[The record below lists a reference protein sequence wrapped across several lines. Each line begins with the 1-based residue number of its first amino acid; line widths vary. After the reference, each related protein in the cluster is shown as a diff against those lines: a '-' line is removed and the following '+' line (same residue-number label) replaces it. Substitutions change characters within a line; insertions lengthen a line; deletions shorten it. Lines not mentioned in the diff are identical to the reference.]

1 MHRESVLE
9 PIFKWSRKSQVVFLD
24 SMSDVYHARVSAD
37 FHGRLF
43 ATMALTPQHS
53 YQVLTKRPGPDARS
67 AGRRRPSANGDDGCP
82 VGSWPQQSKHADM
95 EHPLAVRA
103 DRWGCP
109 WPLPNVWLGTSI
121 ESDEYAWRADD
132 LRKTPAAVRFLSL
145 EPLLGPLPR
154 LDLGGFDQVITGGE
168 SGPGARPMDP
178 HWARTIRNQCRAKGV
193 AFLHKQTVNGQQQ
206 ASTVPGFCTAQ
217 GFTAQQRRTL
227 RTDSCS
233 TKSCSVGKKAAGRE
247 LDGHTWDEFPMPFE
261 RRDSA

>member
-1 MHRESVLE
+1 MRDLLAEGGRVQTAMMDALWGLGRNS
-9 PIFKWSRKSQVVFLD
+9 P
-24 SMSDVYHARVSAD
+24 SMPTWNIRW
-37 FHGRLF
+37 LF
-43 ATMALTPQHS
+43 ERT
-53 YQVLTKRPGPDARS
+53 
-67 AGRRRPSANGDDGCP
+67 NG
-82 VGSWPQQSKHADM
+82 
-95 EHPLAVRA
+95 
-103 DRWGCP
+103 GCP

-154 LDLGGFDQVITGGE
+154 LDLGGFDRVITGGE

-247 LDGHTWDEFPMPFE
+247 LDGHTWDEFAMPFE